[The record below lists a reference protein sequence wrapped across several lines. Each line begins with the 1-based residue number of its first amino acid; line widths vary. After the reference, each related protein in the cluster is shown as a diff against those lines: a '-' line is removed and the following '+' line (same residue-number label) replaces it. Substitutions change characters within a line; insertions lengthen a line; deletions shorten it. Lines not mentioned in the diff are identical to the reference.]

1 MVSVTAAPSAAGTA
15 VCRMWQRLG
24 TAAASA
30 AQASGSAPS
39 GRVMM
44 LVRAPRCGSGVSSGA
59 SEASPVA
66 VATCPATALAARR
79 ARRAWVLGTCAGK
92 EEGPRSEL
100 GVAWA
105 LEGAMVRRGL
115 APRPHGGRA
124 CPASACSVS
133 SRCSRRPAAAAPA
146 AASPTSCS
154 APPSAPP
161 PSASILAGTLGWE
174 LGLAQPNW
182 GNLCG
187 PLDLVQQQRPAPSPT
202 VVGNVLPLGI
212 TTQTPPFTRGPS
224 CVVPCAAL
232 EESGSAASSTVGRS
246 IMPLTFHHAKQ
257 LVWQAGRHPAAFCC
271 GMGLATT
278 EDAADGRARE
288 GTHQTSGGGV
298 VGSRAKRG
306 KRCSVG
312 ERRHTDTGGKKVELT
327 LGVAQHA
334 QQRRRTHLVSHP
346 LSVTSSAPPTR
357 GPVRLM
363 PGVRQQSQLLPSQAA
378 SHRQVLLPSAAKQ
391 PPLTGAAAPHSC
403 CSTLGVTCP
412 HAKQEDAQRNL
423 YFAPLS
429 PLLHSLPLLLQPS
442 PLPG

>member
-1 MVSVTAAPSAAGTA
+1 MVVVHALPALVPS
-15 VCRMWQRLG
+15 L
-24 TAAASA
+24 
-30 AQASGSAPS
+30 
-39 GRVMM
+39 
-44 LVRAPRCGSGVSSGA
+44 
-59 SEASPVA
+59 
-66 VATCPATALAARR
+66 
-79 ARRAWVLGTCAGK
+79 
-92 EEGPRSEL
+92 
-100 GVAWA
+100 
-105 LEGAMVRRGL
+105 
-115 APRPHGGRA
+115 
-124 CPASACSVS
+124 
-133 SRCSRRPAAAAPA
+133 PAAAAAQP
-146 AASPTSCS
+146 PPHPRLP
-154 APPSAPP
+154 APPRARLLPRLLLHP
-161 PSASILAGTLGWE
+161 HPSWLARWAGSWGW
-174 LGLAQPNW
+174 
-182 GNLCG
+182 
-187 PLDLVQQQRPAPSPT
+187 PSPT
-202 VVGNVLPLGI
+202 GATSVARWTLFNSSDPPPLPQWWAMYSHLGL
-212 TTQTPPFTRGPS
+212 PHKLRHSPVAPVAL
-224 CVVPCAAL
+224 CPCAAL

-312 ERRHTDTGGKKVELT
+312 ERRHTDTGGKKVELS

-363 PGVRQQSQLLPSQAA
+363 PGVRQQSQLLPSQCQEEMLLPSQAA

-412 HAKQEDAQRNL
+412 HAKQEDGTAQL
-423 YFAPLS
+423 VLGPA
-429 PLLHSLPLLLQPS
+429 QPPAAQPATAAATV

>member
-1 MVSVTAAPSAAGTA
+1 
-15 VCRMWQRLG
+15 
-24 TAAASA
+24 
-30 AQASGSAPS
+30 
-39 GRVMM
+39 M

-224 CVVPCAAL
+224 CVVPMCRSGGKRLRRVQHRWPLYHASHIPPCKAARL
-232 EESGSAASSTVGRS
+232 AGRQAPSRILLWHGPGNNRGRSRRKGARGHASNQRWWCGGESGKEG
-246 IMPLTFHHAKQ
+246 
-257 LVWQAGRHPAAFCC
+257 QA
-271 GMGLATT
+271 L
-278 EDAADGRARE
+278 
-288 GTHQTSGGGV
+288 
-298 VGSRAKRG
+298 
-306 KRCSVG
+306 
-312 ERRHTDTGGKKVELT
+312 
-327 LGVAQHA
+327 
-334 QQRRRTHLVSHP
+334 
-346 LSVTSSAPPTR
+346 
-357 GPVRLM
+357 
-363 PGVRQQSQLLPSQAA
+363 
-378 SHRQVLLPSAAKQ
+378 
-391 PPLTGAAAPHSC
+391 
-403 CSTLGVTCP
+403 
-412 HAKQEDAQRNL
+412 
-423 YFAPLS
+423 
-429 PLLHSLPLLLQPS
+429 
-442 PLPG
+442 